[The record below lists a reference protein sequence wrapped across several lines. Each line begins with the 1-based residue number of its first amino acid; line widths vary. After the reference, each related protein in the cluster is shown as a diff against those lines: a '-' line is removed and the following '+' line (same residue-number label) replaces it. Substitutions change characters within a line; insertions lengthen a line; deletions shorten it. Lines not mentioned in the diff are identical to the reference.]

1 MTLEQAGLHASECEG
16 EVLPCMVC
24 GNAADCRPQSSAPR
38 RGRRSWMVAI
48 AATVLLA
55 FGLGGARAA
64 ELPGDSVYHLD
75 APLVDH
81 RGKAMKFSDGS
92 GKPRIASM
100 FYASCKFVCPMI
112 VDTLK
117 KTERALP
124 ESERDGFDVLLVS
137 IDPDRDTPTAL
148 AETAR
153 KHRIDDPSWHLA
165 QASKADVRRIAAVL
179 GIQYKPLDDGEFS
192 HSSTL
197 ILLDAQGR
205 IVARSDKLGEADP
218 EFVAAL
224 RRTLAAK
231 P

>member
-1 MTLEQAGLHASECEG
+1 MTLEQAGLRASEGEC
-16 EVLPCMVC
+16 EVLPCLTC
-24 GNAADCRPQSSAPR
+24 GSANACRTRPAPPR
-38 RGRRSWMVAI
+38 RGRRAWIVA
-48 AATVLLA
+48 AAASLLLA
-55 FGLGGARAA
+55 FGLHAARAA
-64 ELPGDSVYHLD
+64 DLPGDSVYHLD
-75 APLVDH
+75 APLVDQD
-81 RGKAMKFSDGS
+81 GNATTFSDGL

-100 FYASCKFVCPMI
+100 FYASCKFVCPLI
-112 VDTLK
+112 IDTLK

-124 ESERDGFDVLLVS
+124 ESERTGFDVLLVS

-153 KHRIDDPSWHLA
+153 KHRVATSRWHLA

-197 ILLDAQGR
+197 VLLDAQGR
-205 IVARSDKLGEADP
+205 IIARSDKLGDADP

-224 RRTLAAK
+224 RRTLAAR